1 MLDACHYK
9 TLIQII
15 KELVFQMGD
24 QPSKEEMSDS
34 FQDNGC
40 SDQDML
46 GGTKCQ
52 QPSFSMV
59 MASTSSGSSD
69 LSSPRDNSEN
79 ISEDDDANK

>member
-15 KELVFQMGD
+15 KELVFKMGD

-52 QPSFSMV
+52 
-59 MASTSSGSSD
+59 
-69 LSSPRDNSEN
+69 
-79 ISEDDDANK
+79 